1 MRVLKNNI
9 TIYLTLAFTVL
20 SCQFLVLCG
29 DSKNKIDSATPSY
42 STKLSDN
49 SDFPAAD
56 SITSIPKS
64 VWSTMSEKFKLD
76 HKTDSSRVRA
86 EIHHIQKNQDEF
98 YHSLEAAAPYIYYI
112 YKQTQTRDLPAELA
126 LIPVIESE
134 FNPNNRTGNALGLW
148 QLMPETASE
157 LGVRIRSG
165 YDGRR
170 DVVASTKAALAY
182 FNDLRN
188 FFHGNWYLAIAAYDC
203 GQYKVRSAERNSGS
217 SSYWSLSLP
226 LETKIYVPRLL
237 AIAEVVKNPS
247 KYGVQLP
254 PVFNKPFFTEV
265 KLKKA
270 VNLTQVSKNAGISIN
285 TLHELNPDYRDNQ
298 VVSKKGAYTVLVPIN
313 KASAVKMQFSNKA

>member
-20 SCQFLVLCG
+20 SCLFLVWCG
-29 DSKNKIDSATPSY
+29 DSNNETNSAAPSY
-42 STKLSDN
+42 SSDN
-49 SDFPAAD
+49 PGSAD
-56 SITSIPKS
+56 GPVASVPKS
-64 VWSTMSEKFKLD
+64 VWSSMSGKFKLD

-86 EIHHIQKNQDEF
+86 EIRHIQRNQDEF
-98 YHSLEAAAPYIYYI
+98 YHSLEAAAPYIYFI
-112 YKQTQTRDLPAELA
+112 YKQTQTRGLPAELA

-182 FNDLRN
+182 FNDLSN

-203 GQYKVRSAERNSGS
+203 GQYRVRSAERDSGS
-217 SSYWSLSLP
+217 SSYWSLPLP

-254 PVFNKPFFTEV
+254 PVSNKPFFTEI
-265 KLKKA
+265 KLKKS
-270 VNLTQVSKNAGISIN
+270 VNLSQISKATGISIN

-298 VVSKKGAYTVLVPIN
+298 VVSKKGSYTLLVPIN
-313 KASAVKMQFSNKA
+313 KV